1 MANLMFSLVV
11 VQDGNKLS
19 VLQGFMQEWKDEN
32 RYAHKNMG
40 EVEISLGILAGI
52 IVLVSTSMTLCIIH
66 IEWIPV

>member
-11 VQDGNKLS
+11 VQDCNKLS
-19 VLQGFMQEWKDEN
+19 VLQGFMQESKDKN

-52 IVLVSTSMTLCIIH
+52 LVSTSMTLCIIH
-66 IEWIPV
+66 IE